1 MAGENIKVLSSARNI
16 GVTFDSHFNFE
27 KHVMNTCKTAF
38 FHLCISQ
45 FHLRPALPPPRA
57 MAFFL
62 PWMENSWGWRILSCQ
77 IPRCGDKK
85 RGQIPHPLSTLQQ
98 FSLIAQS
105 NSAILSILMFDF
117 LFQLTSSFVIAL
129 GF

>member
-16 GVTFDSHFNFE
+16 GVTFDSHFNLE
-27 KHVMNTCKTAF
+27 KHVMNTSKTAF
-38 FHLCISQ
+38 FPLCISQ
-45 FHLRPALPPPRA
+45 FQLRPAPPPRA
-57 MAFFL
+57 LAFFL
-62 PWMENSWGWRILSCQ
+62 PWMVNSWGWGILSCQ

-98 FSLIAQS
+98 FSLIALS
-105 NSAILSILMFDF
+105 NSAILSILMLNF